1 MKNIIFFSS
10 LILFI
15 YGKNSPYIKFQSFM
29 NIQDGRIF
37 NISISQE
44 QFGEQYNSTGTLYYL
59 KNRKYVFDT
68 HNQRISYDN
77 DIITTINK
85 STKQIIYDKNIE
97 NDITVLDILSG
108 TNDQLEIT
116 DSILEKDGFRTS
128 FNLNNWDMRGDIWT
142 IPNTGEPKKI
152 VLKIPGDENIILNII
167 SSEITT
173 KNNIP
178 EIDITKYEVI
188 DLRE

>member
-1 MKNIIFFSS
+1 VKNVIFFSS

-15 YGKNSPYIKFQSFM
+15 YGKNNPYIKFQSFM
-29 NIQDGRIF
+29 DIQDGRIF

-44 QFGEQYNSTGTLYYL
+44 QFGEQYNSTGTLYFL
-59 KNRKYVFDT
+59 KNKKYVFDT

-116 DSILEKDGFRTS
+116 DSILEKDGFRIS
-128 FNLNNWDMRGDIWT
+128 FYLNNWDMRGDIWT

-152 VLKIPGDENIILNII
+152 VLKIPGDENIILDIN

-178 EIDITKYEVI
+178 EIDITKYEII